1 VIGTSGDR
9 RASGRPLG
17 VTESAPPQPTVI
29 DSIRVTWALTRAAV
43 RGAAQYRLNFVVLA
57 LMGIAYQ
64 GSGFAFIAVVLSRY
78 PSIGGW
84 TFPEIAVL
92 YALRLLAHAVYL
104 MPLYLLNEL
113 DDLVRNGTFDRFLVR
128 PLDPFLQVLTR
139 RFSVNS
145 VGDTITAVGV
155 LIYASSIADLSW
167 TPRNVLYAVAA
178 VLGGA
183 LIEGGLAI
191 AISSMALRFVEVWP
205 ARYLVDNILL
215 NFGSYPLSVFGF
227 VAQWTMTWILPVAFI
242 AWVPAAVILDHTG
255 GLGVSATV
263 AWLAP
268 VVGAVWFFLGYEV
281 WRHQLKTYS
290 STGN

>member
-1 VIGTSGDR
+1 VSDVADVVTTTP
-9 RASGRPLG
+9 ARPAA
-17 VTESAPPQPTVI
+17 APPQPTLAE
-29 DSIRVTWALTRAAV
+29 SARVTWALIKAAV

-64 GSGFAFIAVVLSRY
+64 GSGFAFIAVVLSRF
-78 PSIGGW
+78 PTIGGW
-84 TFPEIAVL
+84 TFSEIAVL

-104 MPLYLLNEL
+104 VPLYMLNEL

-128 PLDPFLQVLTR
+128 PLNPLIQVLTR
-139 RFSVNS
+139 RFSVNTL
-145 VGDTITAVGV
+145 GDVITAIGV
-155 LIYASSIADLSW
+155 LIFASTIAHLSW
-167 TPRNVLYAVAA
+167 TPMHVLYAAAA

-183 LIEGGLAI
+183 LIEGALALG
-191 AISSMALRFVEVWP
+191 ISALSFRFVEVWP

-227 VAQWTMTWILPVAFI
+227 VAQWAMTWVLPVAFI
-242 AWVPAAVILDHTG
+242 AWVPAAVILDRTG
-255 GLGVSATV
+255 GLGVSAAV

-268 VVGAVWFFLGYEV
+268 VVGAVWFALGYQV
-281 WRHQLKTYS
+281 WRNQLKNYA

>member
-1 VIGTSGDR
+1 MSQQARV
-9 RASGRPLG
+9 
-17 VTESAPPQPTVI
+17 SAAPAHPTLA
-29 DSIRVTWALTRAAV
+29 DSTRVTWALTKAAV
-43 RGAAQYRLNFVVLA
+43 RGAAQYRFNFVILA

-92 YALRLLAHAVYL
+92 YALRLVAHAVYL
-104 MPLYLLNEL
+104 VPLYMLNEL

-128 PLDPFLQVLTR
+128 PLNPLVQVLTR
-139 RFSVNS
+139 RFSVNTL
-145 VGDTITAVGV
+145 GDVITAVGILV
-155 LIYASSIADLSW
+155 FASSIADLTW
-167 TPRNVLYAVAA
+167 TPTHILFGVTAV
-178 VLGGA
+178 VGGA
-183 LIEGGLAI
+183 LIEGGLALG
-191 AISSMALRFVEVWP
+191 ISAMSFRFVEVWP

-227 VAQWTMTWILPVAFI
+227 AAQWFMTWILPVAFI
-242 AWVPAAVILDHTG
+242 AWVPAAVILDRTA

-268 VVGAVWFFLGYEV
+268 VVGAIWFALGYQV
-281 WRHQLKTYS
+281 WRRQLRSYA